1 MLTMEDNFN
10 FDKRLIDRITWQCGG
25 MYANIWR
32 CMTMD
37 GQKGVIRTC
46 QSVTLLGMGKAHA
59 KGVNSMVHLNTIQ
72 VTNHGILI
80 LCLKWPKLIIRNNVL
95 VIMKVEELGCQNQSL
110 YCMMAQVLK
119 GRSYHMQWM
128 AYVVCGPFT
137 RKGFTPSQT
146 QNLYNWGGVFI
157 FGELCLFC

>member
-46 QSVTLLGMGKAHA
+46 QAVILLGMGKAHA
-59 KGVNSMVHLNTIQ
+59 KGVNSMVHHNTIR

-80 LCLKWPKLIIRNNVL
+80 LYLKWPKVTPKLKTCAIEVGCSFMASFVCFVREKPKHQKGGRNAHMKIWSIMFIIL
-95 VIMKVEELGCQNQSL
+95 E
-110 YCMMAQVLK
+110 AHFQVM
-119 GRSYHMQWM
+119 R
-128 AYVVCGPFT
+128 PFSIH
-137 RKGFTPSQT
+137 R
-146 QNLYNWGGVFI
+146 
-157 FGELCLFC
+157 